1 MGSLSFAVIIA
12 AAGVSCLSLS
22 HESRMVVPQVQS
34 ENVQADGSSGATFSP
49 KQIRIPAGIGIGL
62 DETAT
67 SDAATANCTLACE
80 RPLVLDSKSCKCVTE
95 TRSR

>member
-22 HESRMVVPQVQS
+22 HESRMVVPQVQT
-34 ENVQADGSSGATFSP
+34 ENAQADGSSGVTFAP
-49 KQIRIPAGIGIGL
+49 KEIRIPAGTGIHP

-67 SDAATANCTLACE
+67 SDAVTADCTLICE
-80 RPLVLDSKSCKCVTE
+80 PPSVRDSKLCKCE
-95 TRSR
+95 K